1 VNVSSRAWLLALTLL
16 AGCSVGHG
24 VKNYPPAEGPAG
36 ATVKLGLTGNRTV
49 SGELLAAEDSSLTL
63 LSDGQLVRVELSL
76 IQTGNVPKLSFTG
89 AELRKGG
96 VRERLRLI
104 SRYPQGISPDLET
117 RLLQAY
123 GQAAVQ
129 EPSRGPGS

>member
-1 VNVSSRAWLLALTLL
+1 VIVRSSRAWLITLTLL

-24 VKNYPPAEGPAG
+24 VKNYAPAEGPAG
-36 ATVKLGLTGNRTV
+36 ATVKLELTGNRTV
-49 SGELLAAEDSSLTL
+49 SGELLAVEDSSLTL
-63 LSDGQLVRVELSL
+63 LSGAQLLRVRMPL
-76 IQTGNVPKLSFTG
+76 IQTGNVPKLFFTG
-89 AELRKGG
+89 AELKGE

-129 EPSRGPGS
+129 ETS